1 MRKPRALFGNAAFDL
16 VAGSELVILEAV
28 EALIARG
35 WDCDICAWY
44 CNNPMKRLAQE
55 AGATIIEMPIDIPAF
70 AYDLVWM
77 QNRIEPVL
85 DYAELPDEAPHT
97 LFVFAH
103 LDPNWSFAQP
113 GVLHEPLLGGRFLAT
128 SPRSEER
135 LVSRGLARDR
145 LMLFRN
151 PAPAHFA
158 GQPKNEGLRSILIV
172 SNHPPSEVRDAAMQ
186 LGERGI
192 ATSFWGVDGNVVGKR
207 ITPQTLSDAD
217 AVITIGKT
225 VPYALRA
232 RRPVYVYDHFGGP
245 GWLMPQNFIATRAR
259 NFSGLCCER
268 KIDGAQIAN
277 EILNGFAQA
286 NHHAAVSLPLD
297 PEDYALDIFVD
308 RLLALQGSAPSP
320 AEHRQRL
327 APQAIGLLAE
337 RELAL
342 CAGRYFGWVT
352 ATHRKA
358 TAAAKAEAPAL
369 TGA

>member
-44 CNNPMKRLAQE
+44 HNHPMTALARE
-55 AGATIIEMPIDIPAF
+55 AGATIIETPIDIPVF

-85 DYAELPDEAPHT
+85 NYAELPDEAART

-113 GVLHEPLLGGRFLAT
+113 GILHEPLLGGCFLGT
-128 SPRSEER
+128 SPHSEER
-135 LVSRGLARDR
+135 LVSRGLARER
-145 LMLFRN
+145 IMLFRN
-151 PAPAHFA
+151 PAPERFV
-158 GQPKNEGLRSILIV
+158 GPPKNEGLRSILIV
-172 SNHPPSEVRDAAMQ
+172 SNHIPDELRDAAA
-186 LGERGI
+186 LLRDKGI
-192 ATSFWGVDGNVVGKR
+192 AVSIWGANGDTIGKR
-207 ITPQTLSDAD
+207 ITPQALIDAD
-217 AVITIGKT
+217 AVVTIGKT

-245 GWLMPQNFIATRAR
+245 GWLMPQNFATTRAR

-268 KIDGAQIAN
+268 KIDGAQIAD
-277 EILNGFAQA
+277 EIRSGFAQA
-286 NHHAAVSLPLD
+286 NHHCAVSLPFE
-297 PEDYALDIFVD
+297 PEDYSLDLFFD
-308 RLLALQGSAPSP
+308 RLLALQEAAPSP
-320 AEHRQRL
+320 AEHRRRL
-327 APQAIGLLAE
+327 VPQAVGLLAE

-342 CAGRYFGWVT
+342 CAGRYFGSVT

-358 TAAAKAEAPAL
+358 AAAA
-369 TGA
+369 